1 LALPS
6 FVLSADPPG
15 AGIVATFTVNAGTSE
30 RHDTPVS
37 ASLQGI
43 AFDPARPS
51 LKLHERT
58 GEKRV
63 PVASQVDT
71 EFVPRLWWILEGVTP
86 AGTERVFEL
95 FRESFVEAAEDA
107 SDPPTAVEDDGDA
120 LTVTLRGRPVL
131 RYRYTP
137 VAAPPGTSPL
147 YARSG
152 APGKGEKC

>member
-1 LALPS
+1 MNHSRTLLLAAGALALPS

-86 AGTERVFEL
+86 AGTERVFEFSSTQMNHPHPKL
-95 FRESFVEAAEDA
+95 SIGVIGGVFQGQREAI
-107 SDPPTAVEDDGDA
+107 
-120 LTVTLRGRPVL
+120 RGL
-131 RYRYTP
+131 
-137 VAAPPGTSPL
+137 L
-147 YARSG
+147 Q
-152 APGKGEKC
+152 